1 MQITTPKVL
10 ALFFLL
16 AFGSFPLKAEE
27 QKPIEI
33 YTYLLK
39 DRLSATGNLPYNKI
53 LNHLFADL
61 QAEVRLIPAPI
72 RRSQRNFKN
81 NRHSCVFPTA
91 TEALK
96 LVHTADL
103 GHKNFVQSAP
113 FDYVSIRLFTLNT
126 LPKITNLDQLK
137 DKTVGH
143 LLGSIG
149 KRMLKGV
156 ETTINSVS
164 DEEKM
169 VRLLN
174 HNRIDVLMGHHPDTP
189 MAIDRLGSAPVH
201 YDPNITIY
209 RTSTHIVCH
218 DFKGGADLL
227 ARINPRI
234 EELRHSGKLQDWL
247 GPHAEIVQP

>member
-1 MQITTPKVL
+1 MHIKTSGIV

-16 AFGSFPLKAEE
+16 PFWGFPLKAEE
-27 QKPIEI
+27 QNPIEI

-39 DRLSATGNLPYNKI
+39 DRLSATSTLPYNKI

-61 QAEVRLIPAPI
+61 QTDVRLIPAPI

-81 NRHSCVFPTA
+81 NRLSCVFPTA
-91 TEALK
+91 PEALK

-103 GHKNFVQSAP
+103 GNMDFVQSAP
-113 FDYVSIRLFTLNT
+113 FDYVSIRLFTPTT
-126 LPKITNLDQLK
+126 LPKISSLDQLK

-156 ETTINSVS
+156 KTTINSVS
-164 DEEKM
+164 DEERM

-174 HNRIDVLMGHHPDTP
+174 HKRIDVLMGHHPDTP
-189 MAIDRLGSAPVH
+189 MAIDRLGSPPVH
-201 YDPNITIY
+201 YDPSITIY
-209 RTSTHIVCH
+209 RTPTHIVCH
-218 DFKGGADLL
+218 DFKGAKDLL

-234 EELRHSGKLQDWL
+234 EELRSSNKMQEWL
-247 GPHAEIVQP
+247 GPHAEIVRP